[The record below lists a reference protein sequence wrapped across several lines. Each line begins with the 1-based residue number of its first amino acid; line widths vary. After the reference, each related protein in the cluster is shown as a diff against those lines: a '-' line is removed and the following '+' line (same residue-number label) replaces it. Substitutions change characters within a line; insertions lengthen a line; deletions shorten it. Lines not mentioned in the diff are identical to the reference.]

1 MKSAKKLRST
11 RGETMVE
18 MLVSITLLVLAMS
31 ILGAM
36 LAAAYHSDEAARA
49 MDDNLTDE
57 LAIAESNGKNK
68 PDDYEGE
75 IVVDDTKSALIKE
88 AVIVQENGKDVY
100 KDKDGGKSINVYI
113 KIYGADGA
121 LKSYVKN

>member
-49 MDDNLTDE
+49 MDQKLEDE
-57 LAIAESNGKNK
+57 LSLAERHSADDSFDGVAVIT
-68 PDDYEGE
+68 PDDIGSEVRIPIIIHGE
-75 IVVDDTKSALIKE
+75 DD
-88 AVIVQENGKDVY
+88 
-100 KDKDGGKSINVYI
+100 
-113 KIYGADGA
+113 A
-121 LKSYVKN
+121 LKSYDKDR

>member
-49 MDDNLTDE
+49 MDQKLEDE
-57 LAIAESNGKNK
+57 LSLAERHSDSDPSNSLNG
-68 PDDYEGE
+68 Y
-75 IVVDDTKSALIKE
+75 
-88 AVIVQENGKDVY
+88 AVITLNGGSSGSVE
-100 KDKDGGKSINVYI
+100 IPI
-113 KIYGADGA
+113 KIHGADDA
-121 LKSYVKN
+121 LKSYDKDR

>member
-49 MDDNLTDE
+49 MDQKLEDE
-57 LAIAESNGKNK
+57 LSLAERHSDSDPSKSLNGF
-68 PDDYEGE
+68 
-75 IVVDDTKSALIKE
+75 
-88 AVIVQENGKDVY
+88 AVITLD
-100 KDKDGGKSINVYI
+100 DGSEVRIPI
-113 KIYGADGA
+113 KIHGEDDA
-121 LKSYVKN
+121 LKSYDKD

>member
-49 MDDNLTDE
+49 MDQKLEDE
-57 LAIAESNGKNK
+57 LSLAERHSDSDSFDG
-68 PDDYEGE
+68 
-75 IVVDDTKSALIKE
+75 V
-88 AVIVQENGKDVY
+88 AVITLD
-100 KDKDGGKSINVYI
+100 DGGSEVRIPI
-113 KIYGADGA
+113 KIHGEDDA
-121 LKSYVKN
+121 LKSYDKN

>member
-49 MDDNLTDE
+49 MDQKLEDE
-57 LAIAESNGKNK
+57 LSLAERHSDSDPSKSLNGF
-68 PDDYEGE
+68 
-75 IVVDDTKSALIKE
+75 
-88 AVIVQENGKDVY
+88 AVITLD
-100 KDKDGGKSINVYI
+100 DGGSEVRIPI
-113 KIYGADGA
+113 KIHGEDDA
-121 LKSYVKN
+121 LKSYDKDR